1 MSTHSVADAT
11 SQLPKLI
18 DRALKGESVVISLD
32 GRPVV
37 ELRPIPVAPR
47 PVTQADLDWI
57 DANRV
62 GKVPAGL
69 DAATEVRRM
78 RDEGA

>member
-1 MSTHSVADAT
+1 MSTHSLAEAS
-11 SQLPKLI
+11 SQLPALI

-37 ELRPIPVAPR
+37 ELRPIPAQPR
-47 PVTQADLDWI
+47 PVTKTDLDWI

-62 GKVPAGL
+62 GKAPAGL
-69 DAATEVRRM
+69 DAATEVRLM
-78 RDEGA
+78 RDDCS

>member
-1 MSTHSVADAT
+1 MSMHSVAGAINE
-11 SQLPKLI
+11 LPRLI
-18 DRALKGESVVISLD
+18 ERALKGESVTISRD

-37 ELRPIPVAPR
+37 ELRPIPASPR
-47 PVTQADLDWI
+47 LVTQADIDWI
-57 DANRV
+57 DAQRV
-62 GKVPAGL
+62 GKAQAGL